1 MKRYLFSLFAILCV
15 AGSTFAGKVYINPG
29 HGSWHQNSRNM
40 LTISVPRYNDT
51 LGFYESNTNLWKCLI
66 LEEKLK
72 KDGHSVKMSRR
83 SNGGTWQQSSSTIDK
98 KLSVI
103 AMEAES
109 WKADYFISVHSNAA
123 SSVTVNYPAY
133 FYRGKDGKAYV
144 TNSDKMCKKAWP
156 HTFIIHDN
164 GMEPHS
170 YWSMSNPGIYAD
182 ITAMGSSSTVN
193 NYTGYFGVLKHG
205 RPGFLIEGYFH
216 TYGPARHRALN
227 PDWCRQEGIRH
238 YRGVRQWYRDNGSGS
253 SFGQESKGYFM
264 GYIRTKEKTMDSYSN
279 YYTYSTSTKNAK
291 YNKDDKYMPLNGAKV
306 QLKDANGNIIKTNCY
321 HHVKRMLKNQDYYT
335 TDNNW
340 NGVFVYE
347 DLAPGTYTYTV
358 YANGYKDYT
367 GTVTIKA
374 DETSYAKVW
383 MTSGTGSTPSEPS
396 DPSTPSTISVT
407 SVWEK
412 SNVKTPVLDK
422 MPTVVTASRGGFV
435 VKNGKIYLQDK
446 ANKKLLVYNAS
457 TGAYENEITGTPDAY
472 HLNLD
477 SKGNLIYNVWRNGF
491 TGFHFQAFDLASGT
505 QGKDFGKD
513 STTLTTRADFAAV
526 YGDMLAGTGY
536 GYAVGNSDTKLV
548 RNTYTNGSLTKAE
561 TFTLSASAGGSNYVT
576 VVDANNCIVNLRSTK
591 IVWYDMSTK
600 TETELGLAGA
610 EACASVGGAYF
621 ELNKKKYLVQ
631 AYKTTNNYQGNFKI
645 YDITN
650 KTASE
655 IFHRNSDLG
664 TVSNSGTTVVMF
676 RAVVSG
682 NKAYI
687 YEYVPGNGMACYV
700 LTDSSMTDTPT
711 PEDPVTPPA
720 QGSITWNL
728 NGGQTNPYGWASK
741 EDMWKQFMAD
751 YRAYYGVTT
760 AECPDTD
767 IKNAA
772 GFTWKTKK
780 MRDFL
785 KDDKSA
791 WKWLGTYITDVVE
804 GQGGAVEPEDSIA
817 WATPGDNIEPYWRY
831 HVHAFFGDTLRA
843 DVDANNDGN
852 IDLTDTKEHFWPQSG
867 DFTKVGVSNVINW
880 YQYSGYYIG
889 SYPTVVTDT
898 FELPI
903 PHKSGE
909 HFGGWY
915 TNSSCTGTAISS
927 VAPGETITLYALW
940 GEPTT
945 PDVVWV
951 LNGGKVGGAAPVP
964 TQEELW
970 AKFKTATGL
979 TLGTLAEIKSAAGTN
994 PHSDPNKPCACRAI
1008 CANSQLNEAT
1018 FQTVYANA
1026 EWKWLMDY
1034 IKGVQTGIEEDL
1046 TVDGATAAW
1055 RYAIA
1060 AFFLQT
1066 QHDAYPKSAD
1076 FSTAGKPEAWGP
1088 AYQAA
1093 NGTAAIE
1100 LPSFI
1105 KSAYTIPTPTKDNDT
1120 FIGWYDNNNG
1130 TGVALTVLPAG
1141 YKGTVYAIWKSMNVG
1156 TSVENV
1162 RPQLDVNAPMY
1173 DIMGRQV
1180 DETYRGIIIQNGNK
1194 YLLR

>member
-1 MKRYLFSLFAILCV
+1 MKRYLFSLFAILYV
-15 AGSTFAGKVYINPG
+15 AASAFAAKVYINPG

-40 LTISVPRYNDT
+40 LTISVPKYNDT

-66 LEEKLK
+66 LEEKLL

-83 SNGGTWQQSSSTIDK
+83 ANGGTWQQSSSTIDK

-103 AMEAES
+103 AMEAQNWS
-109 WKADYFISVHSNAA
+109 ANYFISVHSNAA

-133 FYRGKDGKAYV
+133 FYRGKNGNAYV

-170 YWSMSNPGIYAD
+170 YWSMSNPGVYAD

-193 NYTGYFGVLKHG
+193 GYTGYFGVLKHG
-205 RPGFLIEGYFH
+205 RPGYLIEGYFH

-238 YRGVRQWYRDNGSGS
+238 YRGIRQWYRDNGSGS
-253 SFGQESKGYFM
+253 DFGKESKGYFM
-264 GYIRTKEKTMDSYSN
+264 GYVRTKDKTMDSYSN
-279 YYTYSTSTKNAK
+279 YYTYSTSTKNAN
-291 YNKDDKYMPLNGAKV
+291 YNKDDKYMPINGAKV
-306 QLKDANGNIIKTNCY
+306 QLKDANGNIVKTNCY
-321 HHVKRMLKNQDYYT
+321 YHVKRMLKNQDYYT

-340 NGVFVYE
+340 NGVFVFQ
-347 DLAPGTYTYTV
+347 DLTPGTYTYTV
-358 YANGYKDYT
+358 YANGYKDVT

-383 MTSGTGSTPSEPS
+383 MTSGSGSTPSEPT
-396 DPSTPSTISVT
+396 DPTPSTITVSA
-407 SVWEK
+407 VWEK
-412 SNVKTPVLDK
+412 SNVKTPILENI
-422 MPTVVTASRGGFV
+422 PTVGSASRGGFV
-435 VKNGKIYLQDK
+435 VKGGKIYLQDK

-457 TGAYENEITGTPDAY
+457 TGAYESQITGTPDAY

-477 SKGNLIYNVWRNGF
+477 NKGNAIYNVWRNGF
-491 TGFHFQAFDLASGT
+491 TGFHLQAFDIATGT
-505 QGKDFGKD
+505 LGKDFGKD
-513 STTLTTRADFAAV
+513 SVTLTTRADYATV
-526 YGDMLAGTGY
+526 YGDMLTGTGY
-536 GYAVGNSDTKLV
+536 AYAVGNDDKKLV
-548 RNTYTNGSLTKAE
+548 RQTYTNGTLTKAE
-561 TFTLSASAGGSNYVT
+561 TFTLSASAGGPNYVT
-576 VVDANNCIVNLRSTK
+576 VVDANNCIINLRSSK
-591 IVWYDMSTK
+591 IVWYDMANK
-600 TETELGLAGA
+600 KETELGLSGQ

-621 ELNKKKYLVQ
+621 ELNKKQYFVQ
-631 AYKTTNNYQGNFKI
+631 AFKLTNNYQGNFKI
-645 YDITN
+645 YDITS

-655 IFHRNSDLG
+655 IFHRNSNLG
-664 TVSNSGTTVVMF
+664 TVSNSGTTNVMF
-676 RAVVSG
+676 RTIVNG

-700 LTDSSMTDTPT
+700 LTDSSMEDTPST
-711 PEDPVTPPA
+711 PEDPVTPPT
-720 QGSITWNL
+720 QGSISWNL
-728 NGGQTNPYGWASK
+728 NGGQTNPYGWTSK

-751 YRAYYGVTT
+751 YRTYYGVSATD
-760 AECPDTD
+760 CPDTD

-785 KDDKSA
+785 TDNKSS

-804 GQGGAVEPEDSIA
+804 GQGGTVEPDDSVA
-817 WATPGDNIEPYWRY
+817 LAKPLDNIEPFWRY
-831 HVHAFFGDTLRA
+831 HVNSFFGDTLRA
-843 DVDANNDGN
+843 DIDANNDGN

-867 DFTKVGVSNVINW
+867 DFTNMGVSNVINW

-889 SYPTVVTDT
+889 NYPTSVTDT
-898 FELPI
+898 FQLPI

-951 LNGGKVGGAAPVP
+951 LNGGKVGGAVTIP
-964 TQEELW
+964 TNKELW
-970 AKFKTATGL
+970 NSFKEYFNTYYVAADYEDTKNKYPRDITTSIENASTFWPTGIDSNAKIMTSTDSKFKW
-979 TLGTLAEIKSAAGTN
+979 LG
-994 PHSDPNKPCACRAI
+994 
-1008 CANSQLNEAT
+1008 
-1018 FQTVYANA
+1018 
-1026 EWKWLMDY
+1026 DY
-1034 IKGVQTGIEEDL
+1034 ISAV
-1046 TVDGATAAW
+1046 ATAQGYTLDSEGAW
-1055 RYAIA
+1055 RMHVHH
-1060 AFFLQT
+1060 FFNCSQRTETYLPT
-1066 QHDAYPKSAD
+1066 AN
-1076 FSTAGKPEAWGP
+1076 FSEAGKPSAWGP

-1093 NGTAAIE
+1093 NGGAAIE

-1105 KSAYTIPTPTKDNDT
+1105 TSAYTIPTPTKENDT

-1130 TGVALTVLPAG
+1130 TGTALTVLQAG
-1141 YKGTVYAIWKSMNVG
+1141 YKGTVYAIWESMG
-1156 TSVENV
+1156 TTTELENI
-1162 RPQLDVNAPMY
+1162 RPTLDTNAPMY
-1173 DIMGRQV
+1173 DLLGRQV
-1180 DETYRGIIIQNGNK
+1180 NATYRGIIIQNGNK